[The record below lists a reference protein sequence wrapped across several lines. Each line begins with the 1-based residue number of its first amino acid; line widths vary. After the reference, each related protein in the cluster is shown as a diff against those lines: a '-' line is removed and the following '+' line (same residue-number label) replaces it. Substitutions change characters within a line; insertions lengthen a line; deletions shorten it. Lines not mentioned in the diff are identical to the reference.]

1 MWMMQFVLL
10 LRLKLDLYKSSGKL
24 LKDFYVHPIDKCV
37 CPRQYFVC
45 IIWNI
50 FWWLC
55 STFLFHLSRSSFVH
69 FLHFRGK
76 YLLVETFW
84 HYSRNYLI
92 CLLPLW
98 IIWFVLKKIWNV
110 LAILS
115 VCMYFE
121 LVIFSNSRCS
131 HFLIKKEITWSCNT
145 SKTKFFTF
153 KLQKLFL

>member
-1 MWMMQFVLL
+1 MWIMQFVLL

-24 LKDFYVHPIDKCV
+24 LKDFYVHPVDKCV

-76 YLLVETFW
+76 YLLVETFR
-84 HYSRNYLI
+84 HYSRNCFNMFVTSLNNLI
-92 CLLPLW
+92 C
-98 IIWFVLKKIWNV
+98 
-110 LAILS
+110 
-115 VCMYFE
+115 FE
-121 LVIFSNSRCS
+121 ENMKCASNSQCLYVFWTS
-131 HFLIKKEITWSCNT
+131 YFLKLKVQS
-145 SKTKFFTF
+145 FFN
-153 KLQKLFL
+153 